1 MLLFGHPLID
11 SALFYHINDIEAIAH
26 TPPAS
31 LLFLEDVVEDKD
43 IIDYANANGLLYGVY
58 AKSLLEIILAHNL
71 NASYI
76 ITPKELAKSAQNLAQ
91 EYLFDAKILAPIEDE
106 AEIEE
111 LALLGIDGAIF
122 MSKSIVKI
130 TT

>member
-11 SALFYHINDIEAIAH
+11 SALFYHINDIDALLK

-31 LLFLEDVVEDKD
+31 LIYLESVTDDKD
-43 IIDYANANGLLYGVY
+43 IIDYCNANNVAYGIHITT
-58 AKSLLEIILAHNL
+58 LLELILANNL
-71 NASYI
+71 HASYI
-76 ITPKELAKSAQNLAQ
+76 FTPKELAKSAQNIAQ
-91 EYLFDAKILAPIEDE
+91 EYLFDAKILVPIQDE

-122 MSKSIVKI
+122 MAKSVVKI
-130 TT
+130 SS